1 MFSTARFKS
10 IFASTTALSLLGLIS
25 LICFGP
31 ILFLVWISLEIP
43 ADQIHHWEF
52 LSNSLVPTLLKNTFV
67 LISLLSLT
75 TSSLGVLLAYLIVFC
90 NLPGKKVFDYLF
102 IIPISLPLYLLAFIY
117 VGMFEFSS
125 PLMTSFR
132 NLGIPLHDWIKMRS
146 TGGVVFVFTLALYPY
161 VYLLAKS
168 AFLKSGDK
176 MGMVARSLGL
186 TPLQTFFRLIL
197 PYSAP
202 WILTGTSLAIMEALA
217 DFGGVSVFNYDTF
230 TTAIYSAWVGL
241 FSISSAARLSCF
253 LILFAL
259 LLYLG
264 EIKFSQKT
272 RFTSM
277 GKSLKH
283 NQFHRLS
290 LTGQMLSLALAVA
303 VVFFSLVLPTL
314 QLFVWF
320 SQYFSREWS
329 TSYWTLLYQ
338 TFLTSLVAAFIT
350 ALISLLIISLRKLRP
365 GKMADSLTIA
375 AMLGY
380 ALPGSLIAVAVFV
393 SLQVVF
399 QNTSFNWLG
408 QGSFLFLITG
418 YMIRYLSVSYRTQQ
432 NTYQS
437 IPKSYDL
444 VAKSLGSSFIR
455 TQRKVFLPLL
465 TPAFLTSFI
474 LLFLEILKEMP
485 MTLMLRPLGFN
496 TLTVK
501 IYELTAEG
509 EWERASIAGLFILL
523 SGMVGSYILLK
534 FGQKQNA

>member
-1 MFSTARFKS
+1 MS
-10 IFASTTALSLLGLIS
+10 ALSLLGLIS

-31 ILFLVWISLEIP
+31 ILFLIWISLDIP
-43 ADQIHHWEF
+43 ADQAHHWEF
-52 LSNSLVPTLLKNTFV
+52 LSKSLVPTLLKNTFT
-67 LISLLSLT
+67 LITLLSLT
-75 TSSLGVLLAYLIVFC
+75 TSLLGVLLAYLIIFT

-117 VGMFEFSS
+117 VGMFEYSS
-125 PLMTSFR
+125 PLMTGFR
-132 NLGIPLHDWIKMRS
+132 EFGIPLNEWIRMRS
-146 TGGVVFVFTLALYPY
+146 TAGVVFVFTLALYPY

-168 AFLKSGDK
+168 AFLRSGDK

-186 TPLQTFFRLIL
+186 TPTQTFLRVIL

-202 WILTGTSLAIMEALA
+202 WILTGTSLAVMEALA
-217 DFGGVSVFNYDTF
+217 DFGGVSVFNFDTF

-264 EIKFSQKT
+264 ELKFSQKT

-283 NQFHRLS
+283 SQFHRLS
-290 LTGQMLSLALAVA
+290 TTSKILSLTLAIA
-303 VVFFSLVLPTL
+303 VVFFSLILPTL
-314 QLFVWF
+314 QLLVWF

-329 TSYWTLLYQ
+329 SSYWILLYQ
-338 TFLTSLVAAFIT
+338 TFLTSLIAAFIT
-350 ALISLLIISLRKLRP
+350 ALISLLIISLRKLRS
-365 GKMADSLTIA
+365 GKLTDGLTII

-380 ALPGSLIAVAVFV
+380 AMPGSLIAVAVYV
-393 SLQVVF
+393 SLQGVL
-399 QNTSFNWLG
+399 QGTNISWLG
-408 QGSFLFLITG
+408 QGSFLFLMMG

-432 NTYQS
+432 NSYKS
-437 IPKSYDL
+437 IPPQYDL
-444 VAKSLGSSFIR
+444 VAKSLGSSFMR
-455 TQRKVFLPLL
+455 TQRKIFLPLL

-501 IYELTAEG
+501 IYNLTAEG
-509 EWERASIAGLFILL
+509 EWERASIAGLFILV
-523 SGMVGSYILLK
+523 SGMIGSYVLLK
-534 FGQKQNA
+534 FGQRQNA